1 MKLNLVY
8 FAWLKQS
15 IGYGAERVEVPPD
28 VATIAQ
34 LREWLRGKGG
44 GHGEAFGRDAVLRAA
59 VNKAVASD
67 DHALQD
73 GDEVAFFPP
82 FTGG

>member
-8 FAWLKQS
+8 FAWLKQN
-15 IGYGAERVEVPPD
+15 IGKGSETVDVPGNVTD
-28 VATIAQ
+28 VTR
-34 LREWLRGKGG
+34 LREWLRSQSG
-44 GHGEAFGRDAVLRAA
+44 GHGEAFGKDAVLRAA
-59 VNKAVASD
+59 VNKQIVSD
-67 DHALQD
+67 DHALKD

>member
-1 MKLNLVY
+1 MKLKLVY

-15 IGYGAERVEVPPD
+15 IGTGSETVEVPAD

-34 LREWLRGKGG
+34 LREWLRGRGG
-44 GHGEAFGRDAVLRAA
+44 GHGEAFGKDAVLRAA
-59 VNKAVASD
+59 VNKAVVAD
-67 DHALQD
+67 DHALHD

>member
-15 IGYGAERVEVPPD
+15 IGTGGESVDAPVQTV
-28 VATIAQ
+28 AQ
-34 LREWLRGKGG
+34 LIAWLRGQSG
-44 GHGEAFGRDAVLRAA
+44 GHGEAFGKDAVLRAA
-59 VNKAVASD
+59 VNKRIVSD

>member
-15 IGYGAERVEVPPD
+15 IGKASETVEAPAN
-28 VATIAQ
+28 VATVAQ
-34 LREWLRGKGG
+34 LRDWLRGQGG
-44 GHGEAFGRDAVLRAA
+44 GHGEAFGKDAVLRAA
-59 VNKAVASD
+59 VNQQIVSD
-67 DHALQD
+67 DRALQD

>member
-15 IGYGAERVEVPPD
+15 IGNGAETVDVPAD
-28 VATIAQ
+28 VATVAQ

-44 GHGEAFGRDAVLRAA
+44 GHAEAFGKDAVLRAA
-59 VNKAVASD
+59 VNKQIVGD
-67 DHALQD
+67 DHALKD

>member
-1 MKLNLVY
+1 MKLTLVY
-8 FAWLKQS
+8 FAWLKQTV
-15 IGYGAERVEVPPD
+15 GYGAESVEVPPA

-34 LREWLRGKGG
+34 LREWLRGQSG
-44 GHGEAFGRDAVLRAA
+44 GHGEAFGKDAVLRAA
-59 VNKAVASD
+59 VNKAVVGD
-67 DHALQD
+67 DHALKD

>member
-15 IGYGAERVEVPPD
+15 IGTGSEIVDAPVQTVQ
-28 VATIAQ
+28 Q
-34 LREWLRGKGG
+34 LIGWLRGQSG
-44 GHGEAFGRDAVLRAA
+44 GHGEAFGKDAVLRAA
-59 VNKAVASD
+59 VNKQIVSD

>member
-15 IGYGAERVEVPPD
+15 IGMGSETVDTPAN
-28 VATIAQ
+28 VATVNQ
-34 LREWLRGKGG
+34 LRDWLRAKGS
-44 GHGEAFGRDAVLRAA
+44 GHGEAFGKDAVLRAA
-59 VNKAVASD
+59 VNKAIVSD

>member
-15 IGYGAERVEVPPD
+15 IGMGSESVEVPPD
-28 VATIAQ
+28 VASVEQ
-34 LREWLRGKGG
+34 LRLWLRNRGG
-44 GHGEAFGRDAVLRAA
+44 GHGEAFGKDAVLRAA
-59 VNKAVASD
+59 VNKAVVGD
-67 DHALQD
+67 DHALKD

>member
-1 MKLNLVY
+1 MKLNLIY

-15 IGYGAERVEVPPD
+15 IGKGSETIDVPTHVRSVE
-28 VATIAQ
+28 Q
-34 LREWLRGKGG
+34 LIGWLRGLSG
-44 GHGEAFGRDAVLRAA
+44 GHGEAFGKDAVLRAA
-59 VNKAVASD
+59 VNKQIVSD
-67 DHALQD
+67 DHTLKE

>member
-15 IGYGAERVEVPPD
+15 IGAGGENVDAPASVTT
-28 VATIAQ
+28 VAA
-34 LREWLRGKGG
+34 LRDWLRSKGG
-44 GHGEAFGRDAVLRAA
+44 GHGEAFGKDAVLRAA
-59 VNKAVASD
+59 VNKQIVSD
-67 DHALQD
+67 DHALKD